1 MFGAGTRASS
11 AGVRVGPFTRCDV
24 TSGRA
29 VSPKIVLA
37 RAVAPRRSTDC
48 AGCAQLGE
56 TGAGRQRL
64 LRRTGVAPPPGW
76 ASVSDAQSQA
86 RFFPAVRRSDFE
98 CEGHRPWRGEVAG
111 LRTPRTLRARR
122 RLGARATSSACH
134 GACAPRCCAR
144 PLRRAKESDM
154 SSHPQNSARSA
165 LLEERARVM
174 RAPTLSEARLWSQ
187 LAGRRLG
194 VAFRRQVVIG
204 QYIVDFLAP
213 APRLVVEV
221 DGAYHARRSRVD
233 ARRDAR

>member
-1 MFGAGTRASS
+1 
-11 AGVRVGPFTRCDV
+11 
-24 TSGRA
+24 
-29 VSPKIVLA
+29 
-37 RAVAPRRSTDC
+37 
-48 AGCAQLGE
+48 
-56 TGAGRQRL
+56 
-64 LRRTGVAPPPGW
+64 
-76 ASVSDAQSQA
+76 
-86 RFFPAVRRSDFE
+86 
-98 CEGHRPWRGEVAG
+98 
-111 LRTPRTLRARR
+111 
-122 RLGARATSSACH
+122 
-134 GACAPRCCAR
+134 
-144 PLRRAKESDM
+144 M

-233 ARRDAR
+233 ARRDARLKVLGYRVLRLEAELVMRELAVALEHIEVALRGGGRWSNSGPGHAVPCKRFQRTAAAGGVPRAGDVTSVSSGRAHI